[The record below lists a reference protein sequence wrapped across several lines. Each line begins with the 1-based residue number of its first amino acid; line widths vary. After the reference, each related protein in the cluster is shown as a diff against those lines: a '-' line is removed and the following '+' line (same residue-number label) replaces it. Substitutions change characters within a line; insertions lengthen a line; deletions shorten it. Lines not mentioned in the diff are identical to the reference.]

1 VVVAAGAVYLVR
13 PGDGPQAAASR
24 SDGVGAPSARGFL
37 EPPALAAKVA
47 AGELPPID
55 ERLPKEPFVVGP
67 GVLLQ
72 QEHMDWQD
80 GRYGGTLNGA
90 ATFAT
95 GFVNIAGGSTILR
108 SPSQTTGTSVPN
120 IVGAF
125 SHSDDYTTF
134 RFTIREGLRWSDG
147 VPVTTD
153 DVRFTFEDIYGDP
166 DVQRPWPTDLY
177 TQGDANLG
185 PATLD
190 VIDQQTF
197 ELTFSKPYGF
207 FVASLNSWIP
217 NYDIIFKP
225 AHYLKQFHKKYA
237 KPDAL
242 ERLVKENKRSSWVQ
256 LLQSKD
262 VPHWEIGEARAL
274 GLPVLNAWVLTE
286 ATESRRV
293 YERNPYFWH
302 VDQSGRQLPYID
314 KVVNNIVVDTD
325 AQTNAILA
333 GQVSVA
339 SGGEVTLAKM
349 PVYLQNAQRSNLNV
363 FTTGSFNNPP
373 LLFLN
378 HDYDYTAKGGGWQ
391 KLVTDPERRFGRALA
406 AAMDS
411 DGVNKSV
418 FFGQYGPPM
427 LNNTVHD
434 PALAKRL
441 LDEAGM
447 KRMDGNGFRLGPDG
461 RPFTLRITY
470 AAASADFTPVA
481 ELLKEQIEAVGI
493 RVDLD
498 RVDTTLFD
506 QRKAANQLMASL
518 AWNDG
523 PAWPSGISEDYLP
536 VHKGPWSPATWTY
549 YTTAGKEGRQP
560 PAYLKTFY
568 DLHTARKQFPPESAQ
583 GREIYDQ
590 ILRWLQDNYAFIPT
604 TGARTTPNVV
614 DKRLRNVPKKG
625 APYELDTYINA
636 EAMWFAEQ

>member
-1 VVVAAGAVYLVR
+1 MGTL
-13 PGDGPQAAASR
+13 
-24 SDGVGAPSARGFL
+24 SARGFL
-37 EPPALAAKVA
+37 EPPALAGRVA

-55 ERLPKEPFVVGP
+55 ERLPREPFVVGP

-95 GFVNIAGGSTILR
+95 GFVNLAGGSTILR
-108 SPSQTTGTSVPN
+108 SPSQTTATSVPN
-120 IVGAF
+120 IVSAF

-185 PATLD
+185 PAKLSVT
-190 VIDQQTF
+190 DQYTF
-197 ELTFSKPYGF
+197 ELVFSKPYGS

-225 AHYLKQFHKKYA
+225 AHYLKQFHRKYA
-237 KPDAL
+237 KPDVL
-242 ERLVKENKRSSWVQ
+242 ERLVRENKRSSWVQ

-262 VPHWEIGEARAL
+262 VPHWEIGEARAM
-274 GLPVLNAWVLTE
+274 GLPVLNAWVLAE

-293 YERNPYFWH
+293 YERNPFFWH
-302 VDQSGRQLPYID
+302 VDASGRQLPYID

-333 GQVSVA
+333 GQVSIA

-378 HDYDYTAKGGGWQ
+378 HDYDYQATGSGWQ
-391 KLVTDPERRFGRALA
+391 KLVTDPDRRFGRALA

-447 KRMDGNGFRLGPDG
+447 NRLDGNGFRLGPDG
-461 RPFTLRITY
+461 RQFTLRITY

-493 RVDLD
+493 RVDVD

-549 YTTAGKEGRQP
+549 YITGGKEGRQP
-560 PAYLKTFY
+560 PAYLKAFY

-583 GREIYDQ
+583 GRQVYDQ
-590 ILRWLQDNYAFIPT
+590 LMRWLQDNYVFIPT